1 MDFFS
6 LEDFNVVI
14 VRPDGKI
21 IYSGC
26 QWSAIGEDAPLG
38 DLVYESLTLV
48 ARSRMEV
55 PVMRRGAA
63 ERFTVPFEG
72 RGVHF
77 CRQNAAQRLS
87 HRQRACAMMPRLGKR
102 GLGGRGGLR
111 ARLQLR
117 AALADARRARPAAHP
132 RGGAA
137 PVHPRA
143 DRRLCRLYWAQG
155 DLPFGGAEEDGFDR
169 EEYSFNESFSEEEFP
184 C

>member
-1 MDFFS
+1 
-6 LEDFNVVI
+6 
-14 VRPDGKI
+14 
-21 IYSGC
+21 
-26 QWSAIGEDAPLG
+26 
-38 DLVYESLTLV
+38 
-48 ARSRMEV
+48 
-55 PVMRRGAA
+55 MRRGAA

-102 GLGGRGGLR
+102 GLGGEE
-111 ARLQLR
+111 AY
-117 AALADARRARPAAHP
+117 ALAYNCVLLWQTLDRPDRLRTPAGALRRYTLGQIA
-132 RGGAA
+132 G
-137 PVHPRA
+137 
-143 DRRLCRLYWAQG
+143 LCRLYWAQG